1 MNKLLLRLSTV
12 ILSLGML
19 GAAACSGCSQQP
31 ADSSSSPAMQQQSMN
46 CGAYTHREG
55 NQCVGNTST
64 RNTSTTGSPTTLNTS
79 GNN

>member
-19 GAAACSGCSQQP
+19 GAAACSGCSQTP
-31 ADSSSSPAMQQQSMN
+31 ETTSPAMGQQSMN

-55 NQCVGNTST
+55 NQCVGNTTNST
-64 RNTSTTGSPTTLNTS
+64 RSTSNSPTTPNTS